1 MDGLWHADLCW
12 AENLGHH
19 LMMSCAHVDRWP
31 LRVLPMH
38 SFGWG
43 CRFFFFSLIDWRR
56 YICAL
61 ALSRAAIS
69 IRHYISYVCRWCNSS
84 FVYRYDADAHHNN
97 NNNSLL
103 PIYLSTLHR
112 EASPTAIA
120 LAMAILANLASTD
133 MMVNRARS
141 LSPNHQ
147 KLPRP
152 IQKARSCL
160 LQNHHL
166 NQVLTSKDP
175 FWQRSTIRP
184 VVLIGIEMRVG
195 WEKKMSATG
204 MGLLVMTHH
213 WLKPLTWMRTDS
225 SAILLLS

>member
-1 MDGLWHADLCW
+1 MDFDTPIC
-12 AENLGHH
+12 AERRISDIISWCHVHMLTVDHESS
-19 LMMSCAHVDRWP
+19 SCAL
-31 LRVLPMH
+31 LRMRMPILLLLSDWLATIHMH
-38 SFGWG
+38 IS
-43 CRFFFFSLIDWRR
+43 I
-56 YICAL
+56 
-61 ALSRAAIS
+61 SRAAIS

-175 FWQRSTIRP
+175 FWQRSTMRP
-184 VVLIGIEMRVG
+184 VVLIGMTMRVG
-195 WEKKMSATG
+195 WEKKMSANG

-213 WLKPLTWMRTDS
+213 WLQPLSWVVTDS
-225 SAILLLS
+225 LAPLLMS